1 MADAATSAASS
12 AVEAITNS
20 ASPTYSGILPAADCA
35 GIRYTLTFDYPDGNN
50 AATAGTYTLDE
61 TYLDADPADAN
72 AYKDGRTFKSE
83 GDFTVEAA
91 TDATAG
97 KKYIKLVEKPADPT
111 ATPRRS
117 ISSSTRLSLTL
128 VGADLS
134 SPPPP
139 VSTTPSLSSTDLQA
153 RRGAFIYSNSFTPE
167 RERHAIAACA
177 LPLPFIHFAE
187 DIVTINWQI
196 VANFT

>member
-1 MADAATSAASS
+1 MKIMTLAAAGALIALAATGCSDAKQKAADVADAATSPASS

-72 AYKDGRTFKSE
+72 AYKDGQTFKSE

-111 ATPRRS
+111 ATP
-117 ISSSTRLSLTL
+117 STLYFLIDSPESLTL
-128 VGADLS
+128 VGADLQPAAS
-134 SPPPP
+134 GLNY
-139 VSTTPSLSSTDLQA
+139 TLTLQ
-153 RRGAFIYSNSFTPE
+153 
-167 RERHAIAACA
+167 H
-177 LPLPFIHFAE
+177 
-187 DIVTINWQI
+187 
-196 VANFT
+196 